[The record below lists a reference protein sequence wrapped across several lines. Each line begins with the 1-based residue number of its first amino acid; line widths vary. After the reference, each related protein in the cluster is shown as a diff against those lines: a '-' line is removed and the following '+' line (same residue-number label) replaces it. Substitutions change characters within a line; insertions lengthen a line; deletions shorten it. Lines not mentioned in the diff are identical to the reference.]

1 MNTQDEI
8 WKHWQSREPQQ
19 RSGEEAIRLADEA
32 RSLGLRLSRH
42 QHTHYQL
49 VMDLVRW
56 DIRA

>member
-8 WKHWQSREPQQ
+8 WKRWQTREAQQ
-19 RSGEEAIRLADEA
+19 RTGEEAIRLADDA
-32 RSLGLRLSRH
+32 WAQGLRLARH